1 MISEAIMPNRVKSF
15 FFLCA
20 LLFPSSLFCQSDIPA
35 VLKELLKE
43 RINAI
48 SSKDTSALNR
58 LCTKNYQ
65 AINSAGVKMT
75 LGELKTAVMKTETPV
90 KQSTILSYQPFIAED
105 ESMAFATFEIEEEIV
120 KGQAE
125 HQQKQPDNNGDLQK
139 GKEQM
144 EDTVDTH
151 VGEGVPGSEIK
162 LTLLY

>member
-1 MISEAIMPNRVKSF
+1 MPNRVKSF

-120 KGQAE
+120 KD
-125 HQQKQPDNNGDLQK
+125 KQNISKNSLIITEIYK
-139 GKEQM
+139 KEKNRWKIQL
-144 EDTVDTH
+144 TH
-151 VGEGVPGSEIK
+151 TSEK
-162 LTLLY
+162 VCPVLR